1 MTTRIYTA
9 DLHVGHVNMTK
20 QGKDLCGRP
29 FDTVDE
35 MNTALID
42 NINSVAATVSD
53 PELHILGDICMGKL
67 DESLT
72 WLSLIECPMVLYP
85 GNHDRFSLAYQRK
98 GDRIAKIQEAAERYS
113 QAANGAEVKLERLDK
128 PSEFIAP
135 FIDPAG
141 WPVKMS
147 HYPYVGDSHG
157 EDRHADMRPRN
168 EGGAIIHGHVH
179 EEWKVNGNQFNV
191 GVDVNDFKPVLE
203 EEILTWLE
211 TL

>member
-1 MTTRIYTA
+1 
-9 DLHVGHVNMTK
+9 MTK

-42 NINSVAATVSD
+42 GINTVAASVPD
-53 PELHILGDICMGKL
+53 PELHVTGDICMGKL
-67 DESLT
+67 VESLA
-72 WLSLIECPMVLYP
+72 WLSKIECPVVMYP

-98 GDRIAKIQEAAERYS
+98 GDDAARLSKAFDWAMRYSEAAKN
-113 QAANGAEVKLERLDK
+113 ATVMLEKIGKR
-128 PSEFIAP
+128 SEFVAP
-135 FIDPAG
+135 FTTLSG
-141 WPVKMS
+141 RPVVVS

-157 EDRHADMRPRN
+157 EDRHADMRPIDRGN
-168 EGGAIIHGHVH
+168 PIIHGHVH
-179 EEWKVNGNQFNV
+179 EEWKHNGRMFNV

-203 EEILTWLE
+203 EEIVAWLE